1 MPNLTVLPD
10 APDAFAV
17 APLDEGWT
25 IVRLDTTQRLDLPAL
40 DLGAARFWA
49 AAMTFEPS
57 FAGQLAWVAA

>member
-1 MPNLTVLPD
+1 MPNLTVLPV
-10 APDAFAV
+10 AEPYAV

-25 IVRLDTTQRLDLPAL
+25 IVTPDAMQRLDQPAL

-49 AAMTFEPS
+49 AAMTHEPS